1 MKICYINKP
10 QLVERSNKIE
20 YILNKYFSSIID
32 CIEENPK
39 YYKDVIALAVSDP
52 KELAKAYTL
61 QLKQLLSEKDDG
73 YIDWM
78 FEEVKK
84 EEQE

>member
-1 MKICYINKP
+1 MKVCYINKP
-10 QLVERSNKIE
+10 QLIERSNKIE
-20 YILNKYFSSIID
+20 YILSKYFDAITE

-39 YYKDVIALAVSDP
+39 DFKEALALAVSDP

-61 QLKQLLSEKDDG
+61 QMKQSLSTKPDE

-78 FEEVKK
+78 FQEVKK
-84 EEQE
+84 EEE